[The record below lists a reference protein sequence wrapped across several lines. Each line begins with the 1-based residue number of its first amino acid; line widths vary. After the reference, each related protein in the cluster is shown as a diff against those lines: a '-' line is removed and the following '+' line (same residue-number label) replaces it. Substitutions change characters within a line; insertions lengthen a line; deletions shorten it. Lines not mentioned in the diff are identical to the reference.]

1 MGRLTWNSLVE
12 TLEPYFPLPQLPQGK
27 DLQQAIKWSDSM
39 QRLHDRIGKMITLLQ
54 SLGQPQRVEH
64 YDVDIRTHG
73 AYTGQTRVLLH
84 FSQRQQSVLDQIA
97 QLVDAHKLMA
107 YPTATLELSGALF
120 RVLNAGCGQ
129 TLGVLPESED
139 DPEATQYNFDGP
151 SQNSAAMYGGAGADD
166 ASDASRIKLN
176 GQEEKGCC
184 VIL

>member
-1 MGRLTWNSLVE
+1 MK
-12 TLEPYFPLPQLPQGK
+12 Y
-27 DLQQAIKWSDSM
+27 
-39 QRLHDRIGKMITLLQ
+39 
-54 SLGQPQRVEH
+54 
-64 YDVDIRTHG
+64 
-73 AYTGQTRVLLH
+73 
-84 FSQRQQSVLDQIA
+84 
-97 QLVDAHKLMA
+97 
-107 YPTATLELSGALF
+107 
-120 RVLNAGCGQ
+120 AGCGQ